1 MTMNDPYGFD
11 GVSDAE
17 MRRQKAKAR
26 ELRKT
31 RWWQQKSASSICWYC
46 RQKVAPQDITMD
58 HIVPLAQGG
67 RSTRDNLVP
76 ACKSCNSK
84 KKNMMPIEWQEYL
97 DEHK

>member
-1 MTMNDPYGFD
+1 MNDPYDFD
-11 GVSDAE
+11 GVSDDE
-17 MRRQKAKAR
+17 IRRQKAKAR

-46 RQKVAPQDITMD
+46 RRKVAPKDITMD

-67 RSTRDNLVP
+67 RSNRDNLVP

-97 DEHK
+97 DGQQ

>member
-1 MTMNDPYGFD
+1 MNDPNDFD
-11 GVSDAE
+11 GVSDGE
-17 MRRQKAKAR
+17 IRRQKAKAR

-46 RQKVAPQDITMD
+46 RLKVAPKDITMD

-67 RSTRDNLVP
+67 RSSRDNLVP

-84 KKNMMPIEWQEYL
+84 KKNMMPIAWQEFL
-97 DEHK
+97 DEQK